1 MIKER
6 TEQINLHQIML
17 NKQIKINTTENSQLN
32 IEIQE
37 RKSKVDKL
45 IKR

>member
-1 MIKER
+1 
-6 TEQINLHQIML
+6 ML

>member
-1 MIKER
+1 
-6 TEQINLHQIML
+6 ML
-17 NKQIKINTTENSQLN
+17 NKQIKMCASENSQLN

-45 IKR
+45 IKRYVV